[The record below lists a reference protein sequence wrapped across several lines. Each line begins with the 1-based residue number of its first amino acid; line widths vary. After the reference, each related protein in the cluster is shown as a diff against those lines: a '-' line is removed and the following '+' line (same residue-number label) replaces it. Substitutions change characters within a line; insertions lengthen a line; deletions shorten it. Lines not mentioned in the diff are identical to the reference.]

1 MSCILLAVI
10 NCAVPLSALNLT
22 RLRAKMSLEEGILPD
37 KAKTAVVAADESDHT
52 AVSNLGS
59 VVDDALGK
67 HTRKLTA
74 KGFTMLF
81 KNLQKNRNSQF
92 AQVNNM
98 KQRINKLLS
107 GTITSQIVSDVKEH
121 LSQYSTLC
129 KETLETQTT

>member
-1 MSCILLAVI
+1 MLCILSAVI

-22 RLRAKMSLEEGILPD
+22 RLRAKMSLEEGKLPD
-37 KAKTAVVAADESDHT
+37 KAKAAVVAADESDHT

-81 KNLQKNRNSQF
+81 KNLQKNRKSQL
-92 AQVNNM
+92 AL
-98 KQRINKLLS
+98 IKLS
-107 GTITSQIVSDVKEH
+107 KESTSFSLEKLH
-121 LSQYSTLC
+121 LKLC
-129 KETLETQTT
+129 LM